1 MNRLHIFLIS
11 MLALLSQVS
20 YANVGVRLKD
30 MARIDAGHESA
41 LVGYGIVVGLAGSGD
56 SARNRA
62 TLQSLANTLANFGVR
77 VTEED
82 LNARNTAAVMVTA
95 TLSPFAE
102 IGDRVDV
109 QVASIGDAKSLAG
122 GTLILAPLY
131 GPDQLLYALSQ
142 GPLAVGG
149 YKVESFADS
158 VQKNYPTVGRIPRG
172 ATVERAP
179 KRTELTANATAETDA
194 TSESATSSE
203 TKKSPITIGVVL
215 NQPDYTTAQRLV
227 RTVRAALG
235 VNAKTIHP
243 GKVEVTLAPDVDV
256 MELVARLE
264 ALSITPD
271 QNARVVINE
280 RTGTIVAGSNVQ
292 IGEVSIAQGEL
303 QIVITTEFLVS
314 QPNLIGR
321 DLPGVSTEVVPDTEI
336 TVKEQNDQLVQL
348 QNGTTVGDLVRA
360 LQRIK
365 LSTRDIISILQSIK
379 TAGALHAELVIQ

>member
-1 MNRLHIFLIS
+1 MKRFGL
-11 MLALLSQVS
+11 LLSFLFATFHIS
-20 YANVGVRLKD
+20 ALANTGVRLKD

-62 TLQSLANTLANFGVR
+62 TLQSLSNTLANFGIR

-82 LNARNTAAVMVTA
+82 LSARNTAAVMVTA

-131 GPDQLLYALSQ
+131 GPDQQLYALSQ

-149 YKVESFADS
+149 YRVESFADS

-172 ATVERAP
+172 ATVERVPPRSPVATVDAGNGAEQ
-179 KRTELTANATAETDA
+179 KTRTV
-194 TSESATSSE
+194 
-203 TKKSPITIGVVL
+203 GVVL
-215 NQPDYTTAQRLV
+215 NTPDYTTAQRLV
-227 RTVRAALG
+227 STVRTQLG
-235 VNAKTIHP
+235 VPARTLHP
-243 GKVEVTLAPDVDV
+243 GKVEITVDQGMDV
-256 MELVARLE
+256 MELVSRLE
-264 ALSITPD
+264 NLNVMPD
-271 QNARVVINE
+271 QIARVVINE

-303 QIVITTEFLVS
+303 QIVVKTEFLVS
-314 QPNLIGR
+314 QPNFIGR
-321 DLPGVSTEVVPDTEI
+321 SGAGVTTEIVPDTEI
-336 TVKEQNDQLVQL
+336 SVHEQNDRMVQL
-348 QNGTTVGDLVRA
+348 DQGTTVGDLVQA

>member
-11 MLALLSQVS
+11 MLALLSQGS

-149 YKVESFADS
+149 YKIESFADS

-179 KRTELTANATAETDA
+179 KRTELTASATAETDA

-203 TKKSPITIGVVL
+203 TKNSPITIGVVL

-227 RTVRAALG
+227 RTVRSALG

>member
-11 MLALLSQVS
+11 MLALLSQGS

-149 YKVESFADS
+149 YKIESFADS

-179 KRTELTANATAETDA
+179 KRTELTANTTAETDA

-227 RTVRAALG
+227 RTVRSALG

>member
-1 MNRLHIFLIS
+1 MNRFTLFLS
-11 MLALLSQVS
+11 LFLATFHVNTMAST
-20 YANVGVRLKD
+20 GVRLKD

-62 TLQSLANTLANFGVR
+62 TLQSLSNTLANFGIR

-82 LNARNTAAVMVTA
+82 LSARNTAAVMVTA

-131 GPDQLLYALSQ
+131 GPDQQLYALSQ

-149 YKVESFADS
+149 YRIESFADS

-172 ATVERAP
+172 ATVERVPPRSPVATVEV
-179 KRTELTANATAETDA
+179 KDGSEQQTRTV
-194 TSESATSSE
+194 
-203 TKKSPITIGVVL
+203 GVVL
-215 NQPDYTTAQRLV
+215 NTPDYTTAQRLV
-227 RTVRAALG
+227 STVRNQLG
-235 VNAKTIHP
+235 IQARTLHP
-243 GKVEVTLAPDVDV
+243 GKVEVTVAPGADV
-256 MELVARLE
+256 MELVSRLE
-264 ALSITPD
+264 NLNVTPD
-271 QNARVVINE
+271 QVARVVINE

-292 IGEVSIAQGEL
+292 LGEVSIAQGEL
-303 QIVITTEFLVS
+303 QIVVKTEFLVS
-314 QPNLIGR
+314 QPNFIGR
-321 DLPGVSTEVVPDTEI
+321 SGAGVSTEVVPDTEI
-336 TVKEQNDQLVQL
+336 TVQEQNDRTLTLNQ
-348 QNGTTVGDLVRA
+348 GTTVGDLVLA

>member
-1 MNRLHIFLIS
+1 MNRFTLFLS
-11 MLALLSQVS
+11 LFLATFHVNTMAST
-20 YANVGVRLKD
+20 GVRLKD

-62 TLQSLANTLANFGVR
+62 TLQSLSNTLANFGIR

-82 LNARNTAAVMVTA
+82 LSARNTAAVMVTA

-131 GPDQLLYALSQ
+131 GPDQQLYALSQ

-149 YKVESFADS
+149 YRIESFADS

-172 ATVERAP
+172 ATVERVP
-179 KRTELTANATAETDA
+179 PRSPVATAEVKDG
-194 TSESATSSE
+194 SEQQTR
-203 TKKSPITIGVVL
+203 TVGVVL
-215 NQPDYTTAQRLV
+215 NTPDYTTAQRLV
-227 RTVRAALG
+227 STVRDQLG
-235 VNAKTIHP
+235 IQAKTLHP
-243 GKVEVTLAPDVDV
+243 GKVEVTVAPGADV
-256 MELVARLE
+256 MELVSRLE
-264 ALSITPD
+264 NLNVTPD
-271 QNARVVINE
+271 QVARVVINE

-292 IGEVSIAQGEL
+292 LGEVSIAQGEL
-303 QIVITTEFLVS
+303 QIVVKTEFLVS
-314 QPNLIGR
+314 QPNFIGR
-321 DLPGVSTEVVPDTEI
+321 SGAGVSTEVVPDTEI
-336 TVKEQNDQLVQL
+336 TVQEQNDRTLTLNQ
-348 QNGTTVGDLVRA
+348 GTTVGDLVLA